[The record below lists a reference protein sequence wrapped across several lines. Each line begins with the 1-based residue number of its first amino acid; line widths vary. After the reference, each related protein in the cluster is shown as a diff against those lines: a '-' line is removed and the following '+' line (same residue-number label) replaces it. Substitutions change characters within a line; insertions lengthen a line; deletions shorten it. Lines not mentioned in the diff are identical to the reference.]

1 MELSWA
7 PGHACATSQSQPS
20 DDSDCPA
27 VPPAKK
33 TRKKPFGWGSPDGPL
48 QVVISKLKQR
58 FPKFA
63 DFRQRNVNPIQEFNK
78 AVHVYNTGLADPFDH
93 ITPGMLE
100 VTVPTTVPLT
110 APHARLTLTLSV
122 CLTR

>member
-1 MELSWA
+1 MS
-7 PGHACATSQSQPS
+7 
-20 DDSDCPA
+20 PA
-27 VPPAKK
+27 KKK

-58 FPKFA
+58 FPKLA
-63 DFRQRNVNPIQEFNK
+63 DFRQRNVDPIQEFNK
-78 AVHVYNTGLADPFDH
+78 AVDVYNSGQADPFDH

-100 VTVPTTVPLT
+100 VTMPATAPLIT
-110 APHARLTLTLSV
+110 PHARLALTLSV